1 MNAITSFR
9 DENYFLSNMFP
20 CTISFEG
27 LTYPSAESAFQAAK
41 CLDPNDRI
49 PFTKLNGYAAKKL
62 GRKVA
67 LRADWE
73 TVKQDIMYQ
82 ILKAKFSQQ
91 EFKTQLLHTGNA
103 ELIEGN
109 TWNDTFWGVNVRTG
123 KGRNHLGKLL
133 MRVRTEFASNDR
145 PTIVVLGGS
154 FNPPTLAHEQLLLET
169 IKKTHADFG
178 IFVPSSEAYV
188 TRKMNKTA
196 SRFCYSEAQRKAM
209 LDLIC
214 EDQPKLKVDTCEY
227 GDDGKGHTF
236 QTMQTIQKA
245 YPDHTIKF
253 LIGDDK
259 LNIIPRW
266 GNAETFFQTFGF
278 IVCCRT
284 ANDQATC
291 KKRIA
296 DHPVL
301 RRYADIFSIITIP
314 DGLEII
320 SSTAVRTAIQNGYE
334 NDLNVMLNP
343 KVKQYIKEVHT

>member
-73 TVKQDIMYQ
+73 SVKQDIMYQ
-82 ILKAKFSQQ
+82 ILKAKFSQR
-91 EFKTQLLHTGNA
+91 EFKTQLLRTGDA

-109 TWNDTFWGVNVRTG
+109 TWNDTFWGVNIRTG

-133 MRVRTEFASNDR
+133 MRVRNELASSDR

-169 IKKTHADFG
+169 IEQTHADFG
-178 IFVPSSEAYV
+178 IFVPSSEA
-188 TRKMNKTA
+188 
-196 SRFCYSEAQRKAM
+196 QRKAM

-214 EDQPKLKVDTCEY
+214 KDQPKLKVDTCEY

-245 YPDHTIKF
+245 HPDHTIKF

-278 IVCCRT
+278 VVCCRT
-284 ANDQATC
+284 ANDQTTC
-291 KKRIA
+291 KNRIA
-296 DHPVL
+296 AHPVL

-334 NDLNVMLNP
+334 EDLNAMLNP